1 MAGALAPLASRLSP
15 STTPSMSRV
24 AIVMPVL
31 NEAERLAQTLA
42 QFGQRV
48 ADVIVV
54 DGGSRDG
61 SIAVALR
68 AGARVTVS
76 DRGRARQMNTGAALA
91 AHADVL
97 LFVHADVQLPENWVN
112 AISRAIQQGAAWG
125 RFDVVLDSPRS
136 TLSLVGA
143 MMNLRSRLTGIAT
156 GDQAIFITRTAW
168 ERVGPWPD
176 IPLMEDIRMSTRLV
190 HAVGRPACLKERVR
204 VSARRWEQRGVMR
217 TIVLMWTLRALH
229 ATGMSPTRL
238 HRLYY
243 GTRPDAERGA
253 TPGRIIVFAKV
264 PRAGEVKT
272 RLAATR
278 GDSVA
283 LDTHRRLLEHTLSE
297 AARVPG
303 VSVELCTAGDDTA
316 LECRK
321 LAHRFGAEFS
331 VQVGRDLGE
340 RMAAALRSG
349 LDRGERVVL
358 VGCDSPVL
366 HAADLAEALAALD
379 GVDRADA
386 VFAPTEDGGYVLVG
400 AAKALPPVFDGMHW
414 SHSEVMQQTLAR
426 LESAGMRYR
435 LLRTL
440 WDVDDE
446 EGWKRWQALSASID
460 VAL

>member
-1 MAGALAPLASRLSP
+1 ML
-15 STTPSMSRV
+15 RV

-54 DGGSRDG
+54 DGGSHDR
-61 SIAVALR
+61 SVAVALQT
-68 AGARVTVS
+68 GARVTCS
-76 DRGRARQMNTGAALA
+76 GRGRARQMNAGAVLA
-91 AHADVL
+91 DHADVL
-97 LFVHADVQLPENWVN
+97 LFVHADVQLPSDWMD
-112 AISRAIQQGAAWG
+112 ALSRAIKQGAAWG
-125 RFDVVLDSPRS
+125 RFDVLLDSPRP
-136 TLSLVGA
+136 TLLLVGA

-156 GDQAIFITRTAW
+156 GDQAIFITRSAW
-168 ERVGPWPD
+168 ERSGPWPD
-176 IPLMEDIRMSTRLV
+176 VPLMEDIRMSNTLLRT
-190 HAVGRPACLKERVR
+190 VGPPACLNERVR
-204 VSARRWEQRGVMR
+204 VSARRWEQRGVVR

-229 ATGMSPTRL
+229 SLGVSPTRL
-238 HRLYY
+238 HRWYY
-243 GTRPDAERGA
+243 GARPAFESGVR
-253 TPGRIIVFAKV
+253 PGRIIVFAKV

-283 LDTHRRLLEHTLSE
+283 LDTHRRLLEHTLSQ

-316 LECRK
+316 FECRH
-321 LAHRFGAEFS
+321 LAHRFDAAHT
-331 VQVGRDLGE
+331 VQVGQDLGE
-340 RMAAALRSG
+340 RMAAALRGG

-366 HAADLAEALAALD
+366 QAADLAEALAALQGED
-379 GVDRADA
+379 DADA
-386 VFAPTEDGGYVLVG
+386 VFAPTEDGGYLLVG
-400 AAKALPPVFDGMHW
+400 AVKAVPPIFVGMRW
-414 SHSEVMQQTLAR
+414 SHSEVMQQTLER
-426 LESAGMRYR
+426 LESAGLRYR

-446 EGWKRWQALSASID
+446 EGWKRWRALSASVD
-460 VAL
+460 DAR